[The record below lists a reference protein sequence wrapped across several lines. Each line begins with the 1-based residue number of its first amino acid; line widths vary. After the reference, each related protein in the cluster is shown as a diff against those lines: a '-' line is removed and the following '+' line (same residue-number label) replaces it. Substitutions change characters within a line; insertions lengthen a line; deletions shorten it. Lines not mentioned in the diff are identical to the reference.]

1 MRNRRPGKVRPTQ
14 RTYSKRSF
22 MRRIAAVIVGAVALV
37 ALTASTASAQP
48 QGLGDGAAK
57 LVSDEFAGLAT
68 TVQDVSG
75 LL

>member
-1 MRNRRPGKVRPTQ
+1 
-14 RTYSKRSF
+14 